1 MEGHSR
7 LQELPPD
14 SLRRLHR
21 RVIDDPQE
29 LRRLLLRLQR
39 EGVVLTAGLSRGGV
53 QQTAR
58 IQRVAGDGMYLET
71 SGIGARALPQI
82 FLRFRLDDVE
92 HFFAVPPMGGGGRE
106 PLLVALPSAIYE
118 AERRD
123 LRRSAQRGLSS
134 AVRLYNRGEHEG
146 YVADQSYQGLAVL
159 VPEVAVKDVALG
171 DAVPLHL
178 MDGERGGQEV
188 FGVLRYRRS
197 ELRRPGWV
205 RIGLSVSSVP
215 SAPPIPIQRRHWD
228 REESTG
234 WRRRSLPSVGR
245 KRETKKKEGKLP
257 DVEIVDYPN
266 GAGGMLRGI
275 VSRTGDARRAPVVV
289 LPPAW
294 GKTKETLL
302 ALAETLIASFRAAGE
317 PLVVVR
323 FDGTNRRGESYV
335 EPANRSSGLECLGFR
350 FSQAVTDIRA
360 TLDFLE
366 ASPDFAS
373 DRFVLVTYSLS
384 AVEGRRATALDS
396 RIVGWVSVV
405 GMPDLQSG
413 LRAVSGGVDYAYGAT
428 QGVTFGLQELVGVV
442 ADMDA
447 TGRDALEHSL
457 VFAEDARRDMARIK
471 VPVTWIHG
479 QHDAWMD
486 LGRVRELLSAGD
498 TSKRKL
504 LAIPIGHRMRVSRE
518 ALYAFQVVAGEIAE
532 ILLGRPIETATPDR
546 MILQNAGLAEAQR
559 LPSEQ
564 IDLPAFWRDY
574 LLGRS
579 REVGIEL
586 MTATTAYRSL
596 MDMQVTLL
604 GLGGGD
610 VVADLGAGTGDGALG
625 IAELPGE
632 SSRVTVIEV
641 DYIREALSRG
651 RLRAQGWQS
660 LRESG
665 PQFRFVC
672 ANLDHGSR
680 GGIPLARESVDAV
693 LASLLISYVSDEEAL
708 LSDVHDIL
716 RPGGRLVLSSLK
728 RDADISRIYEAGI
741 AELVPDRVRARFG
754 DRAAAAFDSLQR
766 AFLNDAA
773 KLMDLEE
780 TGHFR
785 FWDAADLVDLIAGAG
800 FSEVSVTVGFGD
812 PPQAIVVA
820 AKRP

>member
-1 MEGHSR
+1 MEGYSR

-39 EGVVLTAGLSRGGV
+39 EGVVLTAGLSRGGI

-58 IQRVAGDGMYLET
+58 IQSLAGDTMCLET
-71 SGIGARALPQI
+71 SGISARALPQI
-82 FLRFRLDDVE
+82 FLRFALDDVE

-106 PLLVALPSAIYE
+106 PLIAALPSAIYE

-123 LRRSAQRGLSS
+123 LRRSAQGGLSS
-134 AVRLYNRGEHEG
+134 GVCLYNGGEFEG
-146 YVADQSYQGLAVL
+146 YVADESYQGVAVL
-159 VPEVAVKDVALG
+159 VPEVAVKDVAL
-171 DAVPLHL
+171 DDSIPLRFL
-178 MDGERGGQEV
+178 DGARGGQEV

-197 ELRRPGWV
+197 EPRRPGWV

-215 SAPPIPIQRRHWD
+215 SAPLIPIERRHWD
-228 REESTG
+228 HKEKSG
-234 WRRRSLPSVGR
+234 WRRRSLPSVRRMR
-245 KRETKKKEGKLP
+245 KATTQGKLP
-257 DVEIVDYPN
+257 AVEIVDYPN

-275 VSRTGDARRAPVVV
+275 VSRTGDARGAPVVV

-302 ALAETLIASFRAAGE
+302 ALAETLIASFRASGE

-323 FDGTNRRGESYV
+323 FDGTNRRGESFV

-360 TLDFLE
+360 TLDFFE
-366 ASPDFAS
+366 ASPGFGS
-373 DRFVLVTYSLS
+373 KRFVLVTYSLS
-384 AVEGRRATALDS
+384 AVEGRRAAALDS

-428 QGVTFGLQELVGVV
+428 QGISFGLQELVGVV

-486 LGRVRELLSAGD
+486 LARVRQLLSAGD

-518 ALYAFQVVAGEIAE
+518 ALYAFQVVAAEIAGM
-532 ILLGRPIETATPDR
+532 LLGRPIETVAPDR
-546 MILQNAGLAEAQR
+546 LALQTAGQAETQR

-564 IDLPAFWRDY
+564 INFRAFWRDY

-579 REVGIEL
+579 RDVGIEL

-604 GLGGGD
+604 ELGSGD
-610 VVADLGAGTGDGALG
+610 VVVDLGAGAGDGGLG
-625 IAELPGE
+625 IAELPGTA
-632 SSRVTVIEV
+632 SRVTVVEV
-641 DYIREALSRG
+641 DYIPEALSRG
-651 RLRAQGWQS
+651 RLRTQGWQS
-660 LRESG
+660 LQDRG
-665 PQFRFVC
+665 PRFRYVC
-672 ANLDHGSR
+672 ANLDRGSN

-693 LASLLISYVSDEEAL
+693 LASLLISYVSDGEAL
-708 LSDVHDIL
+708 LSDMYDVL

-728 RDADISRIYEAGI
+728 SDADISRIYETGV

-754 DRAAAAFDSLQR
+754 DRAANAFHSLQR

-780 TGHFR
+780 SGHFR
-785 FWDAADLVDLIAGAG
+785 FWDAADLVDLVARAG
-800 FSEVSVTVGFGD
+800 FLEASATVGFGD
-812 PPQAIVVA
+812 PPQAVVVS